1 MSRSYKKAP
10 ICKDNGIGKNAK
22 RLANKVV
29 RRAKIENLKTGKSN
43 SYRKQSNSYNIH
55 DYVSYWS
62 REEAIKNYEE
72 DKCGRWQSMFPTL
85 EEFLNYWAKCC
96 QRK

>member
-1 MSRSYKKAP
+1 MSRSYKKTP

-22 RLANKVV
+22 RSANKIV
-29 RRAKIENLKTGKSN
+29 RRANEENIKAGKSN
-43 SYRKQSNSYNIH
+43 SYRKQSNSYDIH

-62 REEAIKNYEE
+62 REEAIKAYNE
-72 DKCGRWQSMFPTL
+72 DKGGRWHKMFPTL
-85 EEFLNYWAKCC
+85 ESFLNYWAKCY